1 MSRTQN
7 NAAPRPKVIVE
18 RSYRATV
25 AELWTLW
32 TTKQGFESW
41 WGPEGFRAE
50 VHALEPRLGGALRY
64 DMIADS
70 PAMIAAMRQMGRP
83 ASHATHARFSEFT
96 PHARLALTTAIDFL
110 PGVQPYQSTMLVE
123 LFPAGTSVRMVV
135 TLEPMHDEEFT
146 RMSAVGFTSQLTKLD
161 QRFAG

>member
-1 MSRTQN
+1 MSRTRN
-7 NAAPRPKVIVE
+7 HAPATPKVIVE

-25 AELWTLW
+25 AELWARW

-50 VHALEPRLGGALRY
+50 VHTLEPRLGGALRY

-83 ASHATHARFSEFT
+83 ASHAAHARFSEFT
-96 PHARLALTTAIDFL
+96 PDERLALTTAIDFL
-110 PGVQPYQSTMLVE
+110 PGVRPYPSTMRVE
-123 LFPAGTSVRMVV
+123 FFPVGTSVRMVV
-135 TLEPMHDEEFT
+135 TLEPMHDEDFT
-146 RMSAVGFTSQLTKLD
+146 RMSAMGFTSQLTKLD
-161 QRFAG
+161 QRLVS